1 MNHAEHLLE
10 PVLETSENEDSEED
24 AIGPTAVNA
33 KRVIESSDDEGKDED
48 ATNRISKKRKLMET
62 NEHDLELTLTAD
74 EGSNADSTGD
84 PNFDVKDHDEVEDEE
99 EYVIDNDDV
108 VSSPR
113 SLPSDDGD
121 DDDQDQKDGS
131 DAVAVDPNSKVNEDD
146 CGSLVTATKMKPQNL
161 DDNDVTYYY
170 FCLDCEKEHAGTHAC
185 IFNYFVLIFNMNTFR
200 R

>member
-146 CGSLVTATKMKPQNL
+146 CGSLVTASKMKPQKL

-185 IFNYFVLIFNMNTFR
+185 IFNFFRFNIYIFR